1 MLAGTS
7 YRVPIKSISHE
18 SDQKMNLDILKLG
31 LDKNPLPSDIN
42 EWDIEHRQQSEIE
55 SLVKSV
61 SELSEFILLNARA
74 QEDIFTTQSQAAFAM
89 TRNLPKE
96 ERQKNM
102 SHIRLTVRM
111 TRFHTV
117 EMSWNKIKFISN
129 KRRSEGPK
137 IFSEYIKR
145 PPKSYAY
152 SSAIFS
158 GETDWLK
165 ASGPKIEQRLAILRQ
180 QAAIVSGI
188 RESLFR
194 LSRLTYAYH
203 ELLRQDRLPQS
214 NDDLAFLDALMGA
227 DVDEAQK
234 ASPTSDSPAN
244 WISTSE
250 KCQKWMKERQ
260 TFALNS
266 TA

>member
-1 MLAGTS
+1 MQSKRQNGHSSGIPHRRS
-7 YRVPIKSISHE
+7 YK
-18 SDQKMNLDILKLG
+18 KKCLL
-31 LDKNPLPSDIN
+31 
-42 EWDIEHRQQSEIE
+42 QQFNFF
-55 SLVKSV
+55 VV
-61 SELSEFILLNARA
+61 S
-74 QEDIFTTQSQAAFAM
+74 FTA
-89 TRNLPKE
+89 
-96 ERQKNM
+96 
-102 SHIRLTVRM
+102 
-111 TRFHTV
+111 
-117 EMSWNKIKFISN
+117 KIKFISN

-158 GETDWLK
+158 GEADWLK

-203 ELLRQDRLPQS
+203 ELLRQDQLPQS